1 MKRFHTF
8 SLIKRKL
15 PGQLLRCKIPS
26 VLINGS
32 PNGSQK
38 EMKQVT
44 LMLPVIVSF
53 VLILGCAMPMT
64 PSVSVKDL
72 PLEPFPHKIPL
83 KVAVIFS
90 KDFED
95 FKVTKTQDGVFS
107 LNIQIGRS
115 SVRLLT
121 YTFLKLFQEVEPVKV
136 RWYEIGSANQCLTG
150 PPIRKYYELLIV
162 PEIVKA
168 RAYFK
173 DSKTYIKYR
182 LSLFDADQKLLLQ
195 VVAEGHG
202 DYKPSLGET
211 FAELAIGAAT
221 GFLAMDTLVNREC
234 CKSFTIAQIEAM
246 KELSEK
252 LLNSGKLLA
261 YMNEIRGRLASQA
274 LAIGFSTPKKYRVC
288 FSRVNVRKGPDTS
301 YAIIGTVSKNEVVE
315 YVEKN
320 KSSTW
325 FKVKLSDGKQGWIL
339 AKFLE
344 EIKVKKELPRYP
356 PSLICQVSFSEPSG
370 NLVLDAEEEG
380 KIVVSVKNRG
390 KGDAYG
396 VVIDVESLTKIH
408 GLKFRNHV
416 YVGRIPSGETITRE
430 IVLITDKSLPTSK
443 VRLKIMAKEAN
454 GFDSDPKILCFQTK
468 EIIPPKLVI
477 ADFGIEDSN
486 GNAKVEP
493 LEIVGITLRIQNV
506 GAGDAQRVM
515 ASIVLGNN
523 VFLTEDSMR
532 VFNLGNLAAGKY
544 KDISFSFYT
553 NKRIKSGERIP
564 ISVEIREGRGRFY
577 EKENLNLVM
586 YAPQKRVEEIVVVA
600 KEESKPKIEFAKG
613 LSVDVDTGI
622 KEGKIKR
629 KDGIAV
635 IIGNR
640 DYENKDVPSVDYAI
654 RDAAIMKEYA
664 IKTLG
669 FNEENIIYQPNATK
683 AKFEAIFGT
692 KENYKGKL
700 YNWIRPDKSDV
711 FIYYSGHGV
720 SDPTTKRPYLMP
732 VDCDPSAVALTAY
745 SLDTLCQNLSK
756 LPVKSI
762 VVVIDA
768 CFSGGS
774 QKGMLIKRASPLY
787 IEVENPMRL
796 VKNGA
801 ILCSSK
807 GNQISSWYEEKK
819 HSLFTYF
826 FLKGLKGEADSNND
840 NVITVGEIGQYLR
853 ENVPYMARRLHGRE
867 QTPVVEGKSQMIL
880 VRY

>member
-1 MKRFHTF
+1 MQVSKFTQIRVTVP
-8 SLIKRKL
+8 IK
-15 PGQLLRCKIPS
+15 LL
-26 VLINGS
+26 L
-32 PNGSQK
+32 
-38 EMKQVT
+38 
-44 LMLPVIVSF
+44 VIVSF
-53 VLILGCAMPMT
+53 VAILGCGFILPPIPIT
-64 PSVSVKDL
+64 PSVSVKEL
-72 PLEPFPHKIPL
+72 PLQRLPHKIPL
-83 KVAVIFS
+83 KVGVIFS

-95 FKVTKTQDGVFS
+95 FKVTSSLDVSLPGVP
-107 LNIQIGRS
+107 LIMWIGRS

-121 YTFLKLFQEVEPVKV
+121 ETFLRLFQEVEPIKV
-136 RWYEIGSANQCLTG
+136 RWYKIDDQRCLTE
-150 PPIRKYYELLIV
+150 PAIRKYYELLIA
-162 PEIVKA
+162 PEIV
-168 RAYFK
+168 RA
-173 DSKTYIKYR
+173 DADPDGDTYVKYR

-195 VVAEGHG
+195 IVGHG
-202 DYKPSLGET
+202 SGHHSLSYNFSEIKGFFWMSIE
-211 FAELAIGAAT
+211 GAT
-221 GFLAMDTLVNREC
+221 GFLPYFIFQHRAYY
-234 CKSFTIAQIEAM
+234 KSFTMAQKWAV

-252 LLNSGKLLA
+252 LLHSDKLLA
-261 YMNEIRGRLASQA
+261 YTNEIRGRIVREAFT
-274 LAIGFSTPKKYRVC
+274 IEFSTFKKYRVRA
-288 FSRVNVRKGPDTS
+288 SKVNVRKGPSTS
-301 YAIIGTVSKNEVVE
+301 YAVIGTVAKDEIVE
-315 YVEKN
+315 YIEKN

-325 FKVKLSDGKQGWIL
+325 FKVRLPDGKQGWIL

-356 PSLICQVSFSEPSG
+356 PSLVCQVSFIEPSG

-380 KIVVSVKNRG
+380 KIFVSVKNSG
-390 KGDAYG
+390 KGDAHG
-396 VVIDVESLTKIH
+396 VVIWVESLSETH
-408 GLKFRNHV
+408 GLNFRNHV

-430 IVLITDKSLPTSK
+430 IALITDKELPTSK
-443 VRLKIMAKEAN
+443 VRLKITAKEAN
-454 GFDSDPKILCFQTK
+454 GFDSDPKILCFETK
-468 EIIPPKLVI
+468 EITSPKLVI

-506 GAGDAQRVM
+506 GAGDAQRVK

-532 VFNLGNLAAGKY
+532 VFSLGSLAAGEY
-544 KDISFSFYT
+544 KDISFFFYT

-577 EKENLNLVM
+577 EKEDLNLVM
-586 YAPQKRVEEIVVVA
+586 YAPQKRVEEIVVA
-600 KEESKPKIEFAKG
+600 PKEEGKSKIEVAKG

-629 KDGIAV
+629 KDGVAV

-640 DYENKDVPSVDYAI
+640 DYEHKDVPSVDYAV

-664 IKTLG
+664 IKALG
-669 FNEENIIYQPNATK
+669 FSEGNIIYQPNATK
-683 AKFEAIFGT
+683 AKLEAIFGT
-692 KENYKGKL
+692 SENCKGKL

-711 FIYYSGHGV
+711 FIYYSGHGI
-720 SDPTTKRPYLMP
+720 SDPTTKTPYIMP

-745 SLDTLCQNLSK
+745 SLNTLYQNLSK

-768 CFSGGS
+768 CFSGAS
-774 QKGMLIKRASPLY
+774 HKGMLIRRASPLY
-787 IEVENPMRL
+787 IEVESPMRL

-853 ENVPYMARRLHGRE
+853 ENVSSMARRLHGRE
-867 QTPVVEGKSQMIL
+867 QTPIVEGKNQMIL